1 MVVPPGGC
9 IYGEG
14 VLLAATEMAAPGWVD
29 HLLAQ
34 WRTVVVGTVDGLAAL
49 APKPGV
55 DPAEA
60 LVRSP
65 MLPDTTAVYRWLPV
79 FRGSMR
85 LMLLVQSFS
94 TAEGDDHLDL
104 EMRLLFR
111 KRLMQPAPCK
121 GLAEAP
127 AGDASEGQREAKKDA
142 LFGALWDYM
151 GDHTPC
157 PRAKSP
163 RDRDNEE
170 EWLETLDSIRV
181 AFEVG

>member
-1 MVVPPGGC
+1 MVPPGGC

-14 VLLAATEMAAPGWVD
+14 VLLAATGMAAPVWVD

-34 WRTVVVGTVDGLAAL
+34 WRTVVKSAVDGIAAL

-55 DPAEA
+55 DPAA
-60 LVRSP
+60 GLVRP
-65 MLPDTTAVYRWLPV
+65 QMLPDTTAVYRWLPV

-94 TAEGDDHLDL
+94 TAGDDILDL

-121 GLAEAP
+121 GLAEAR
-127 AGDASEGQREAKKDA
+127 AGDASEGQREAKRDG

-151 GDHTPC
+151 GGHTPC
-157 PRAKSP
+157 PRTKST
-163 RDRDNEE
+163 RNRDNEE